1 MEQPQVNKNLIGRL
15 VLSFLWGVSCIFP
28 LSAQKA
34 PLDPALVL
42 SKADV
47 RLQAFPDGYHV
58 IIRAKPGM
66 KSVLIAEAFELPS
79 HKLATYNFRALEPND
94 LNSHEKRLLN
104 GKFLKEPNTF
114 LTTST
119 LREDPYFGKSFV
131 ILLPPVVEYGYEG
144 VPGAR
149 FDKIDVRQE
158 LAKPG
163 ATFWLSLRTFALPY
177 NDYRGAYQDNAF
189 ELKSIL
195 VNQVL
200 PVDTGRYVKGFEALF
215 DRLGPTYKATSPADA
230 VKYVQSLWHDNQDV
244 VLCIDTTQSMK
255 KDMEVF
261 RAELLKPLLTQVPY
275 KNFRLGVVFYKD
287 YMDPYLTET
296 LPFQTTMQSVQEA
309 LDSHS
314 TGGGGDIPEA
324 AVEALYQGVTAFPW
338 GNRDRLVIDLADAPQ
353 HDSPRGKITEEMLHH
368 EVLARKIDLHLV
380 MLPLQGD

>member
-1 MEQPQVNKNLIGRL
+1 MEQQKVTKILLKPL
-15 VLSFLWGVSCIFP
+15 VLGVMALGGLFLIRP
-28 LSAQKA
+28 LAAQD
-34 PLDPALVL
+34 LTLT
-42 SKADV
+42 KADV
-47 RLQAFPDGYHV
+47 RLQAFAEGYHV
-58 IIRAKPGM
+58 IIRAKPGV
-66 KSVLIAEAFELPS
+66 KSVLMAEAFELPS
-79 HKLATYNFRALEPND
+79 HKLATYNFRALEPNE
-94 LNSHEKRLLN
+94 LNRNDKRLLN

-119 LREDPYFGKSFV
+119 LRDDPYFGKAFE

-158 LAKPG
+158 LTKPG

-177 NDYRGAYQDNAF
+177 NDYRGAYRDNAF
-189 ELKSIL
+189 ELKSIM

-230 VKYVQSLWHDNQDV
+230 VRYVQSLWHDNQDV

-255 KDMEVF
+255 KDMQVF
-261 RAELLKPLLTQVPY
+261 RAQLLKMLLPRVPY

-296 LPFQTTMQSVQEA
+296 LPFQTSMQPVQDA
-309 LDSHS
+309 LDSHT

-338 GNRDRLVIDLADAPQ
+338 SQSDRLVVDLADAPQ

-368 EVLARKIDLHLV
+368 EVAARKIDLHLV